1 MNITNLFTAVSS
13 HPLLLISDCESSGML
28 NSSHSLFLQV
38 ACGFKSNVC
47 RRMGF
52 VACWVCRIIG
62 FVAFYG
68 AVAIVGFV
76 AVYKN
81 CSKTQLMENLRN
93 NAILLGDK
101 IEKIKLVCFGSFVR
115 EFRVSY

>member
-52 VACWVCRIIG
+52 VACCIDLSLYRFCSSLGLSHYGVCR
-62 FVAFYG
+62 
-68 AVAIVGFV
+68 
-76 AVYKN
+76 
-81 CSKTQLMENLRN
+81 
-93 NAILLGDK
+93 LLG
-101 IEKIKLVCFGSFVR
+101 L
-115 EFRVSY
+115 

>member
-1 MNITNLFTAVSS
+1 MF
-13 HPLLLISDCESSGML
+13 
-28 NSSHSLFLQV
+28 SSHSLFLQV
-38 ACGFKSNVC
+38 ACDFKSNVC

-81 CSKTQLMENLRN
+81 CSKTQLLENLRN